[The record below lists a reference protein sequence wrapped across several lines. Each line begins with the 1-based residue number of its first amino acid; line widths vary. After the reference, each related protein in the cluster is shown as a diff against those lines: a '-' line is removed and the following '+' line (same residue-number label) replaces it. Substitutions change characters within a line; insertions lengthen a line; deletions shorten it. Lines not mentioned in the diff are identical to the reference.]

1 MHFTA
6 PVGGGEMVGF
16 FYSFAPVHIFVTAM
30 SSGGQICSR
39 CASARIG
46 YGKSGAKGCRPAVNA
61 AMLRCGVHCAP
72 VLFESAFEGVSVI
85 DPYVLLGVAR
95 DADDAAIKQAYRKVA
110 KNAHPDS
117 GGDVDQFARLQTA
130 YELLK
135 DPVRRRVF
143 DDTGYDPQL
152 ADAKDLKGLLMLETL
167 VNEFIL
173 DEREPGSFDPV
184 AAMRRK
190 LTDDILKSRFH
201 ILELER
207 HRSRVRKHMDRLGRK
222 PETDV
227 LGSMLRARSQSIA
240 DAIRN
245 AETQIE
251 VIEQAYTMLEG
262 YSYELEA
269 ISLPEPMIK
278 GEAAE

>member
-1 MHFTA
+1 M
-6 PVGGGEMVGF
+6 
-16 FYSFAPVHIFVTAM
+16 
-30 SSGGQICSR
+30 
-39 CASARIG
+39 
-46 YGKSGAKGCRPAVNA
+46 
-61 AMLRCGVHCAP
+61 
-72 VLFESAFEGVSVI
+72 I
-85 DPYVLLGVAR
+85 DPYALLGIER
-95 DADDAAIKQAYRKVA
+95 DTDVRAIRTAYRRAVKT
-110 KNAHPDS
+110 AHPDR
-117 GGDVDQFARLQTA
+117 GGEAEAFGKLQAA

-135 DPVRRRVF
+135 DPVRRKVY

-152 ADAKDLKGLLMLETL
+152 ADSKDLKGLMMLETL

-190 LTDDILKSRFH
+190 LSDDIVKNRFH

-207 HRSRVRKHMDRLGRK
+207 HRSRVRKHLDRLGRR

-240 DAIRN
+240 EAIKN
-245 AETQIE
+245 AEAQIE
-251 VIEQAYTMLEG
+251 AIEQAYAMLEG

-269 ISLPEPMIK
+269 AEVK
-278 GEAAE
+278 ANAAE

>member
-1 MHFTA
+1 M
-6 PVGGGEMVGF
+6 GE
-16 FYSFAPVHIFVTAM
+16 A
-30 SSGGQICSR
+30 
-39 CASARIG
+39 
-46 YGKSGAKGCRPAVNA
+46 
-61 AMLRCGVHCAP
+61 
-72 VLFESAFEGVSVI
+72 VI
-85 DPYVLLGVAR
+85 DPYVLLGVEREAG
-95 DADDAAIKQAYRKVA
+95 DAAIKQAYRKLA
-110 KNAHPDS
+110 KTAHPDS
-117 GGDVDQFARLQTA
+117 GGDADAFAKLQLA
-130 YELLK
+130 YDLLK
-135 DPVRRRVF
+135 DPVRRKVY

-152 ADAKDLKGLLMLETL
+152 ADAKDLKGLIMLETL
-167 VNEFIL
+167 VNDFIL

-207 HRSRVRKHMDRLGRK
+207 HRTRVRKHMDRLGKK

-245 AETQIE
+245 AEGQIE
-251 VIEQAYTMLEG
+251 IIEQAYTMLEG

-269 ISLPEPMIK
+269 LVVADLPKVAVVEQAAK
-278 GEAAE
+278 SEAAE

>member
-1 MHFTA
+1 M
-6 PVGGGEMVGF
+6 
-16 FYSFAPVHIFVTAM
+16 
-30 SSGGQICSR
+30 
-39 CASARIG
+39 
-46 YGKSGAKGCRPAVNA
+46 
-61 AMLRCGVHCAP
+61 
-72 VLFESAFEGVSVI
+72 I
-85 DPYVLLGVAR
+85 DPYVLLGVER
-95 DADDAAIKQAYRKVA
+95 DADEAAIKSAYRKVA
-110 KNAHPDS
+110 KAAHPDS
-117 GGDVDQFARLQTA
+117 GGDAEQFARLQTA

-135 DPVRRRVF
+135 DPVRRKVF

-207 HRSRVRKHMDRLGRK
+207 HRTRVRKHMDRLGRK

-227 LGSMLRARSQSIA
+227 LSSMLRARSQSIA
-240 DAIRN
+240 
-245 AETQIE
+245 
-251 VIEQAYTMLEG
+251 
-262 YSYELEA
+262 
-269 ISLPEPMIK
+269 
-278 GEAAE
+278 AARTSVVQCV